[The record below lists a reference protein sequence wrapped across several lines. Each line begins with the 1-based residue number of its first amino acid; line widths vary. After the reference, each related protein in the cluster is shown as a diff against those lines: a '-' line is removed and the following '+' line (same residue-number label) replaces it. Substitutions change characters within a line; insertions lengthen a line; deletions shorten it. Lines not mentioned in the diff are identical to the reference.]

1 MNTKWIYGTVIYTGH
16 ETKLLMNSTKAPLKR
31 STIDRLTNYQIIFLF
46 LILIAISLASAL
58 ARVLQETPM
67 DLTKIDNGTNSF
79 HVVTYTT
86 VEKVKT
92 FFGQMLTFV
101 ILYNNLIPI
110 SLLVTVEIVR
120 FIQVYFIGWDEKM
133 YYQATDKEGKPIGEG
148 TYAQARTSN
157 LNEELG
163 QIKYVFSDKTGTL
176 TQVSRC
182 NNINS

>member
-1 MNTKWIYGTVIYTGH
+1 
-16 ETKLLMNSTKAPLKR
+16 
-31 STIDRLTNYQIIFLF
+31 
-46 LILIAISLASAL
+46 
-58 ARVLQETPM
+58 M
-67 DLTKIDNGTNSF
+67 DLTDFNNGTDSANCF
-79 HVVTYTT
+79 QVVTYTT
-86 VEKVKT
+86 ADKVKT

-120 FIQVYFIGWDEKM
+120 FIQVYFISWDEKM
-133 YYQATDKEGKPIGEG
+133 YHQPTDKEGNPVGEG

-176 TQVSRC
+176 TQVC
-182 NNINS
+182 V

>member
-1 MNTKWIYGTVIYTGH
+1 M
-16 ETKLLMNSTKAPLKR
+16 
-31 STIDRLTNYQIIFLF
+31 F
-46 LILIAISLASAL
+46 LILIAISSASAL

-67 DLTKIDNGTNSF
+67 DLTKVNDGTSSF
-79 HVVTYTT
+79 HIVTYTT
-86 VEKVKT
+86 AEKVKT
-92 FFGQMLTFV
+92 FLGQMLTFV

-120 FIQVYFIGWDEKM
+120 FIQVYFISWDEKM
-133 YYQATDKEGKPIGEG
+133 YHQPTDKEGNPVGEG

-176 TQVSRC
+176 TQVC
-182 NNINS
+182 V